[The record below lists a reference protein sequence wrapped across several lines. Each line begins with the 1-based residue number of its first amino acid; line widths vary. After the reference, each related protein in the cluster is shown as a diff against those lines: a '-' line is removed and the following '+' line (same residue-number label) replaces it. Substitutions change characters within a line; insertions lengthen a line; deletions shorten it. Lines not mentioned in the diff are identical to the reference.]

1 MSQVREIKCPHCGQW
16 TMWDGKI
23 DDRCLHCDGFLETRQ
38 FSRDVERK
46 IRDDARREKSILII
60 RPEDGLLK
68 RLGKRLLNA
77 LRWWTIIMQILF
89 FVVVTI
95 IIVLIS
101 ILPG

>member
-1 MSQVREIKCPHCGQW
+1 
-16 TMWDGKI
+16 MWDGKI
-23 DDRCLHCDGFLETRQ
+23 DDRCLHCNEFLETRQ
-38 FSRDVERK
+38 FSREVERK

-60 RPEDGLLK
+60 RPEDGPLK

-77 LRWWTIIMQILF
+77 LRWWTIIMQVLF
-89 FVVVTI
+89 FIVVTI

>member
-1 MSQVREIKCPHCGQW
+1 
-16 TMWDGKI
+16 MWDGKI